1 MATTHRRDILDDAVR
16 GALQA
21 AVTQS
26 VDEIVVEAQAQIQ
39 ERLRGEVGRIVLTLL
54 SEYNVERQ
62 GDVMVIKVQ
71 LPK

>member
-16 GALQA
+16 AALQA